1 MSYYDIYLKYKNLPL
16 EKLFCNIS
24 PLDVKTAIEAER
36 QSEFQFLALLSP
48 AAENYLEDMAQRAHD
63 LTLRHFGRTIQL
75 FTPMYLSNY
84 CENQC
89 AYCGFSSR
97 NDIARKRLNLKEVEK
112 EAEFISSTGLRH
124 ILILTGES
132 QKESPLCYIKDCVKI
147 LKRYFSSISIE
158 IYGLTENEYAQI
170 AAEGV
175 DGLALYQE
183 TYDEIIYD
191 RVHKQGPKKDYMF
204 RLDAPERAAKNG
216 IRNVNIGV
224 LLGLND
230 WRREIF
236 FMGLHA
242 KYLQDKF
249 YDVEIGASVPRLRPH
264 VGDFKIPCVISN
276 RNIAQ
281 IIIALRIFL
290 PRLGIT
296 ISTRESSKL
305 REGLLPLGITRMSA
319 GSSTK
324 VGGHTIESH
333 EGFNVPQFEILDTRN
348 VEEIKAM
355 LAAKGYQ
362 PVLKD
367 WERLI
372 PLYIMIIIAIV
383 N

>member
-1 MSYYDIYLKYKNLPL
+1 MSYYEIYLKYKDLPF
-16 EKLFCNIS
+16 EKIFHNVLARDI
-24 PLDVKTAIEAER
+24 KAAIETER

-48 AAENYLEDMAQRAHD
+48 AAENYLEDMAQKAHS
-63 LTLRHFGRTIQL
+63 LTLRHFGRAIQL
-75 FTPMYLSNY
+75 YTPMYLSNY

-89 AYCGFSSR
+89 AYCGFNSK
-97 NDIARKRLNLKEVEK
+97 NNIARKRLNLEEVEK
-112 EAEFISSTGLRH
+112 EAAFISSTGLRH

-132 QKESPLCYIKDCVKI
+132 RKKSSLWYIKGCIKI
-147 LKRYFSSISIE
+147 LKKYFSSISIE
-158 IYGLTENEYAQI
+158 IYALTENEYAEI

-175 DGLALYQE
+175 NGLTLYQE

-191 RVHKQGPKKDYMF
+191 RVHKRGPKKDYMF

-230 WRREIF
+230 WRKEIL

-249 YDVEIGASVPRLRPH
+249 YDVEIGSSIPRLRPH
-264 VGDFKIPCVISN
+264 VGEFKISSDISDK
-276 RNIAQ
+276 NIAQ

-290 PRLGIT
+290 PQLGIT
-296 ISTRESSKL
+296 ISTRENSKL
-305 REGLLPLGITRMSA
+305 REDLLPLGITSMSA

-324 VGGHTIESH
+324 VGGRIIGSQE
-333 EGFNVPQFEILDTRN
+333 ELNLPQFEISDTRN

-367 WERLI
+367 WMQI
-372 PLYIMIIIAIV
+372 
-383 N
+383 

>member
-1 MSYYDIYLKYKNLPL
+1 MSYYDVYLKYKNLPL
-16 EKLFCNIS
+16 EKLFYNIS
-24 PLDVKTAIEAER
+24 PLNVETAIEAER
-36 QSEFQFLALLSP
+36 QNEFQFLALLSP
-48 AAENYLEDMAQRAHD
+48 IAENYLEYMAQKAHN

-75 FTPMYLSNY
+75 YTPMYLSNY

-89 AYCGFSSR
+89 AYCGFNSK
-97 NDIARKRLNLKEVEK
+97 NDIARKRLTLEEVEK

-132 QKESPLCYIKDCVKI
+132 RKESPLRYIKDCIKI
-147 LKRYFSSISIE
+147 LKKYFSSISIE
-158 IYGLTENEYAQI
+158 IYGLTESEYAQI

-183 TYDEIIYD
+183 TYDEVIYD
-191 RVHKQGPKKDYMF
+191 KVHKRGPKKDYLF
-204 RLDAPERAAKNG
+204 RLNAPERAASNG

-249 YDVEIGASVPRLRPH
+249 YDVEIGSSIPRLRPH
-264 VGDFKIPCVISN
+264 MGEFRISSDIN
-276 RNIAQ
+276 DKNMAQ

-296 ISTRESSKL
+296 ISTRESPKL
-305 REGLLPLGITRMSA
+305 REGLLPLGITRMS
-319 GSSTK
+319 
-324 VGGHTIESH
+324 
-333 EGFNVPQFEILDTRN
+333 
-348 VEEIKAM
+348 
-355 LAAKGYQ
+355 
-362 PVLKD
+362 
-367 WERLI
+367 
-372 PLYIMIIIAIV
+372 
-383 N
+383 

>member
-1 MSYYDIYLKYKNLPL
+1 MSYYNVYLKYKDLPF
-16 EKLFCNIS
+16 EKIFHNVSARDIEA
-24 PLDVKTAIEAER
+24 AIETDR
-36 QSEFQFLALLSP
+36 QDENKFLALLSP
-48 AAENYLEDMAQRAHD
+48 VAENYLENMAQKAHN

-75 FTPMYLSNY
+75 YTPMYLSNY

-89 AYCGFSSR
+89 AYCGFNSK
-97 NDIARKRLNLKEVEK
+97 NDIARKRLNLEEVEK

-132 QKESPLCYIKDCVKI
+132 RKENPLRYIKDCIKV
-147 LKRYFSSISIE
+147 LKKYFSSISIE

-175 DGLALYQE
+175 DGLTLYQE

-191 RVHKQGPKKDYMF
+191 KVHKLGPKKDYMF

-230 WRREIF
+230 WRRDIF

-249 YDVEIGASVPRLRPH
+249 YDVEIGSSIPRLRPH
-264 VGDFKIPCVISN
+264 AGEFKISSDISDK
-276 RNIAQ
+276 NIAQ

-305 REGLLPLGITRMSA
+305 REDLVPLGITRMSA

-324 VGGHTIESH
+324 VGGHAIESH
-333 EGFNVPQFEILDTRN
+333 EGFNVPQFEISDTRS

-367 WERLI
+367 WMQL
-372 PLYIMIIIAIV
+372 
-383 N
+383 